1 MHVFQEFNDFTVK
14 VNLYIII
21 HDLYNNQIRLLF
33 ILITRHLIKPTSNQL
48 STVMQ
53 NKAFPKQVYI
63 D

>member
-48 STVMQ
+48 STVM
-53 NKAFPKQVYI
+53 
-63 D
+63 